1 MIRGGDAWHCRILQK
16 ITGMQFDF
24 SLNPSFDFSFYDE
37 VIGKLVPDPDTVFCQ
52 GVDFAGQRIRRST
65 TKTRERVEHHFKIW
79 QKYTNQLPVLEDIFA
94 FCKASGFHLILSDAP
109 VRSDYAA
116 ALKEM
121 AQGADTLSDIR
132 KTAEKN
138 GITLIE
144 PTGFRDEDFSDSD
157 HLNFNGALK
166 LTRQLSAYL
175 Q

>member
-1 MIRGGDAWHCRILQK
+1 M
-16 ITGMQFDF
+16 
-24 SLNPSFDFSFYDE
+24 
-37 VIGKLVPDPDTVFCQ
+37 
-52 GVDFAGQRIRRST
+52 
-65 TKTRERVEHHFKIW
+65 
-79 QKYTNQLPVLEDIFA
+79 
-94 FCKASGFHLILSDAP
+94 ILSDAP

-116 ALKEM
+116 ALKEI

-144 PTGFRDEDFSDSD
+144 PTGFTDEDFSDSD